1 MTDHILRTEDE
12 LRAVYGSPAGRAAEK
27 AIPKLDKHCR
37 HFISLSPFLILS
49 TAGGDGTADVS
60 PKGDPAGFVHVID
73 DSTIAIP
80 DRPGNRRI
88 DSLVNIIENPDVGVI
103 FLIPGVRE
111 TLRVNGKAEI
121 STDPALLAKMEVQ
134 GKPPITAIV
143 IYVEQTFLHCAKSII
158 RSRIW
163 DEDMKID
170 RKTLPSLS
178 RMIADQLNQ
187 EIDEAASE
195 KALAEAYEKNL
206 Y

>member
-143 IYVEQTFLHCAKSII
+143 IHVEQTFLHCAKSII

-195 KALAEAYEKNL
+195 KALADAYEKNL

>member
-1 MTDHILRTEDE
+1 MTGHILCTEAE
-12 LRAVYGSPAGRAAEK
+12 LREVYGVPSGRAAVK
-27 AIPKLDKHCR
+27 AIPKLDRHCR
-37 HFISLSPFLILS
+37 HFISLSPFLVLS

-73 DSTIAIP
+73 DNTIAIP

-121 STDPALLAKMEVQ
+121 SIDPALLAKMEVQ

-143 IYVEQTFLHCAKSII
+143 IHVEQTFLHCAKSII

-178 RMIADQLNQ
+178 RMIADQVGM

-195 KALAEAYEKNL
+195 KALAEAYEKTL

>member
-80 DRPGNRRI
+80 
-88 DSLVNIIENPDVGVI
+88 E
-103 FLIPGVRE
+103 
-111 TLRVNGKAEI
+111 
-121 STDPALLAKMEVQ
+121 
-134 GKPPITAIV
+134 
-143 IYVEQTFLHCAKSII
+143 
-158 RSRIW
+158 
-163 DEDMKID
+163 D
-170 RKTLPSLS
+170 RKSVV
-178 RMIADQLNQ
+178 
-187 EIDEAASE
+187 
-195 KALAEAYEKNL
+195 
-206 Y
+206 

>member
-1 MTDHILRTEDE
+1 MTGHILRTEAE
-12 LRAVYGSPAGRAAEK
+12 LREVYGAPSGRAAVK
-27 AIPKLDKHCR
+27 AIPKLDRHCR
-37 HFISLSPFLILS
+37 HFISLSPFLVLS

-143 IYVEQTFLHCAKSII
+143 IHVEQTFLHCAKSII

-178 RMIADQLNQ
+178 RMIADQVGM
-187 EIDEAASE
+187 EIDEVASE
-195 KALAEAYEKNL
+195 KALAEAYEKTL

>member
-12 LRAVYGSPAGRAAEK
+12 LRAVYGSPAGRAAQK

-143 IYVEQTFLHCAKSII
+143 IQVEQTFLHCAKSII

-195 KALAEAYEKNL
+195 KALADAYEKNL